1 MCADVF
7 RYYDGGPRK
16 GEVLLCLP
24 GASGTA
30 EIFYKQMLILC
41 PKGYRVVT
49 VQFPPYYTHDDWL
62 AGESTLV
69 PSCPP
74 LRCVCVRFLSMLYVS
89 MRSRRP
95 DQRIS
100 DRATRSGPVT

>member
-49 VQFPPYYTHDDWL
+49 VQFPPYYAHDDWL

-69 PSCPP
+69 PSCPH
-74 LRCVCVRFLSMLYVS
+74 LRLRLRAFSLHVVCAYALPSTS
-89 MRSRRP
+89 P
-95 DQRIS
+95 S
-100 DRATRSGPVT
+100 DL